1 MNILFVAAT
10 SKEITSDKI
19 NTKPNLITGLGMV
32 NTAMYLT
39 KELINN
45 NFDLVINMGV
55 AGAFSSSLK
64 KGDVVEVIEDSF
76 SEIGYEDDT
85 TFFSFK
91 EFDLKTKLIVQAK
104 TKLKP
109 VKSITVNTVHGNKNS
124 IRSIVNLFHPDIET
138 MEGASFFQ
146 VCNYFNV
153 PCMQI
158 RSISNRVEKRNKSN
172 WDIDLAIA
180 NLNMEVEKIIMDL

>member
-39 KELINN
+39 QELMNN

-55 AGAFSSSLK
+55 AGAFSSTFK
-64 KGDVVEVIEDSF
+64 KGDVVEVVEDYF
-76 SEIGYEDDT
+76 SEIGYEDDAN
-85 TFFSFK
+85 FCSFK
-91 EFDLKTKLIVQAK
+91 EFNLKTKLIVQAK

-109 VKSITVNTVHGNKNS
+109 VKAITVNTVHGNKNS
-124 IRSIVNLFHPDIET
+124 IQSIVNLFNPDIET
-138 MEGASFFQ
+138 MEGAAFFQ

-158 RSISNRVEKRNKSN
+158 RSISNRVEKRNKIN